1 MEPVLLEF
9 ISRDNTKEG
18 MQSVIGN
25 MSVVEKSIQDN
36 TVMIRQ
42 LEKVLKEMQT
52 QFAGT
57 TQTIADQT
65 DNIAMMEA
73 LKKEIDELKAKL
85 LELEE
90 IKRRGA
96 DAPIV
101 HPSVPRAAA
110 SQFNGL
116 GMSIQQVARELP
128 SLTMGANMFFLAIS
142 NNLPILADNLR
153 VAKAEVKALNDAG
166 QKSTPV
172 WKQVTSSIFSWQ
184 TALVVGIT
192 LLTVYGKD
200 VVEWTKGLFKSKQA
214 IDMNR
219 ASIDSLSQA
228 RLKGAQSAQTEL
240 SRLKL
245 LYQATQND
253 ALGKKEQLKAVK
265 ELQDKYPSY
274 FGNLS
279 SEEILAGNAAKA
291 YKNLAAAIIESA
303 KARAYED
310 KIVENEKKL
319 LELRGDLVHEM
330 LILEQTK
337 KYKVDANAAQGGVK
351 GGVVISEE
359 WDEQNKKVQ
368 DIIKQRKALVAA
380 NKSLAKDIKPTD
392 LLFGDN
398 KPKEPKNETE
408 NLIDKISDSEL
419 KARQKV
425 EEMKVAIMEKGAAKE
440 KAAARARFDA
450 ELLRIDQEE
459 RERLEALA
467 KAKKQGLPVSKEQV
481 DAVTS
486 QASQQRKGA
495 SEVYVK
501 EFVDIEKEYA
511 DKQKKDFDS
520 LVGKYQDYT
529 AQRLSIEKKFNEDIA
544 KIQKERDKAQQEG
557 DAAKI
562 EQTNRAIAQATA
574 NKGKELIKLDF
585 DQLKETPEYV
595 RAFENLKETSSDT
608 LSSLLSQLEN
618 AKSAAAQVLSPDQLR
633 EYTTTIQEI
642 MDELDA
648 RNPFKTLA
656 DRKAELAEAE
666 QELAKAQHQL
676 NAVQNGA
683 QIVTGVKKSTFNK
696 DTGKIESEK
705 SYLTATKAAQN
716 YSKAQDKVAKSSA
729 KVKKAEKDVKDVMD
743 DLYISIKEIGDV
755 IGGPAGEIINL
766 IGDIGLFAM
775 TAMRGVSTASE
786 TASKSIQAVEKAS
799 VILAIIGAAIQI
811 AMKIASLFKGD
822 DGVAEYE
829 RAKDVYESYIAILD
843 KVIEKQKE
851 LFELNNKTGQQA
863 YDKAIQIVKKQEDA
877 SRSLGK
883 QYLNSGASGKS
894 HSKGVDQRD
903 DMSWEAKQSAK
914 KALGLS
920 EYNKVMDGRM
930 TGLFDLSAKQ
940 LEDLQRDAPLFWAE
954 LHSDTQKYLQQI
966 IDCNDELTKLENDRK
981 EGLTKIDFDSFYSG
995 FLDTLNDMDASSED
1009 FANSFEDYLK
1019 NAILSSLIT
1028 NQYKDKIQALY
1039 NNWASYTESGEEL
1052 TQAEIE
1058 ALRKQQESITED
1070 MLKKREELAN
1080 ALGWKSESERE
1091 QQKGKAGAFT
1101 TMTQDQGTKL
1111 EGLFTSVQGHV
1122 STIDD
1127 TVKDISMIMGK
1138 AIDALSKIVENTA
1151 YCKYLEQMA
1160 ADISELKRDGFK
1172 MQ

>member
-36 TVMIRQ
+36 TVMLRQ
-42 LEKVLKEMQT
+42 LEKVLKDMQT

-73 LKKEIDELKAKL
+73 LKKEVDELKAKL
-85 LELEE
+85 VELEE
-90 IKRRGA
+90 VKRRGA

-116 GMSIQQVARELP
+116 GFSIQQVARELP

-153 VAKAEVKALNDAG
+153 MARTEYDALTKAGKTAV
-166 QKSTPV
+166 PV
-172 WKQVTSSIFSWQ
+172 WKQVLSSIFSWQ
-184 TALVVGIT
+184 TAMVAGIT
-192 LLTVYGKD
+192 LLSMYGKD
-200 VVEWTKGLFKSKQA
+200 IIAWGKSFLFGKNA
-214 IDMNR
+214 MDEAR
-219 ASIDSLSQA
+219 EA
-228 RLKGAQSAQTEL
+228 RLKLNEVEKDAVSTAVKTTASINASIAAIRTFNGNRKEEKSLIDNLNSKYGNTFGTYQTLSEWYDTLTSKSAKYIEMLFVQQKAESL
-240 SRLKL
+240 ISEAVNVDAEIKKIEAEGPNEKRPWFGKGGKL
-245 LYQATQND
+245 DNFITGSTKNQFGSDPAMVAYND
-253 ALGKKEQLKAVK
+253 ALEEKNTRKEELLKEAE
-265 ELQDKYPSY
+265 EL
-274 FGNLS
+274 NLR
-279 SEEILAGNAAKA
+279 
-291 YKNLAAAIIESA
+291 AI
-303 KARAYED
+303 
-310 KIVENEKKL
+310 KIENEEFTPNK
-319 LELRGDLVHEM
+319 
-330 LILEQTK
+330 TT
-337 KYKVDANAAQGGVK
+337 
-351 GGVVISEE
+351 
-359 WDEQNKKVQ
+359 QNK
-368 DIIKQRKALVAA
+368 
-380 NKSLAKDIKPTD
+380 
-392 LLFGDN
+392 
-398 KPKEPKNETE
+398 E

-419 KARQKV
+419 KARQKI

-450 ELLRIDQEE
+450 ELLRIDKEE

-520 LVGKYQDYT
+520 LAGKYQDYT
-529 AQRLSIEKKFNEDIA
+529 AQRLSIEKKFSEDIA

-557 DAAKI
+557 DAAKVD
-562 EQTNRAIAQATA
+562 QANRAIAQATA

-648 RNPFKTLA
+648 RNPFQTLA

-666 QELAKAQHQL
+666 QELAKAQQQL

-716 YSKAQDKVAKSSA
+716 YSKAQDKVAKSAA
-729 KVKKAEKDVKDVMD
+729 KVKKAEKDVKDVVD
-743 DLYISIKEIGDV
+743 DLSISIKEIGDA

-775 TAMRGVSTASE
+775 TAMNGVSTASE

-1091 QQKGKAGAFT
+1091 QQKGKAGDFT
-1101 TMTQDQGTKL
+1101 TITQDQGTKL

-1127 TVKDISMIMGK
+1127 TVKDISMIMDK

>member
-1 MEPVLLEF
+1 QLQQSYASYGSQRIALDGLRKEWNKLGSDLNSKKKFITDNKTAFDQLNVSVTSVQDAESLLVSNTDQFVEAMKARAMAMAAHDTMKDLYAKQLDAQQKAYDLRLGAKAIPLYRREEAEKEANQKNSTNANAFVPTTSIKVDTGTGITADHIIKKWQDEKEKEAQEQERRGELLGVQIDRVLGIF
-9 ISRDNTKEG
+9 TK
-18 MQSVIGN
+18 N
-25 MSVVEKSIQDN
+25 KEKSD
-36 TVMIRQ
+36 
-42 LEKVLKEMQT
+42 KVLKEI
-52 QFAGT
+52 G
-57 TQTIADQT
+57 
-65 DNIAMMEA
+65 
-73 LKKEIDELKAKL
+73 LKP
-85 LELEE
+85 
-90 IKRRGA
+90 G
-96 DAPIV
+96 
-101 HPSVPRAAA
+101 
-110 SQFNGL
+110 NG
-116 GMSIQQVARELP
+116 
-128 SLTMGANMFFLAIS
+128 
-142 NNLPILADNLR
+142 
-153 VAKAEVKALNDAG
+153 
-166 QKSTPV
+166 
-172 WKQVTSSIFSWQ
+172 
-184 TALVVGIT
+184 
-192 LLTVYGKD
+192 
-200 VVEWTKGLFKSKQA
+200 
-214 IDMNR
+214 
-219 ASIDSLSQA
+219 
-228 RLKGAQSAQTEL
+228 
-240 SRLKL
+240 
-245 LYQATQND
+245 
-253 ALGKKEQLKAVK
+253 
-265 ELQDKYPSY
+265 
-274 FGNLS
+274 
-279 SEEILAGNAAKA
+279 
-291 YKNLAAAIIESA
+291 
-303 KARAYED
+303 
-310 KIVENEKKL
+310 NEK
-319 LELRGDLVHEM
+319 D
-330 LILEQTK
+330 
-337 KYKVDANAAQGGVK
+337 KVTID
-351 GGVVISEE
+351 
-359 WDEQNKKVQ
+359 
-368 DIIKQRKALVAA
+368 
-380 NKSLAKDIKPTD
+380 
-392 LLFGDN
+392 
-398 KPKEPKNETE
+398 
-408 NLIDKISDSEL
+408 IDKISDSEL

-557 DAAKI
+557 DAAKV

-648 RNPFKTLA
+648 RNPFQTLA

-666 QELAKAQHQL
+666 QELAKAQQQL

-683 QIVTGVKKSTFNK
+683 QIVTGVKKSKFNK

-743 DLYISIKEIGDV
+743 DLYISIKEIGDA

-775 TAMRGVSTASE
+775 TAMSGVSTASE

-1127 TVKDISMIMGK
+1127 TVKDISMIMDK

>member
-90 IKRRGA
+90 VKRRGA

-116 GMSIQQVARELP
+116 GFSIQQVARELP

-153 VAKAEVKALNDAG
+153 MARTEYDALTKAGKTAV
-166 QKSTPV
+166 PV
-172 WKQVTSSIFSWQ
+172 WKQVLSSIFSWQ
-184 TALVVGIT
+184 TAMVAGIT
-192 LLTVYGKD
+192 LLSMYGKD
-200 VVEWTKGLFKSKQA
+200 IIAWGKSFLFGKNA
-214 IDMNR
+214 MDEAR
-219 ASIDSLSQA
+219 EA
-228 RLKGAQSAQTEL
+228 RLKLNEVEKDAVSTAVKTTASINASIAAIRTFNGNRKEEKSLIDNLNSKYGNTFGTYQTLSEWYDTLTSKSAKYIEMLFVQQKAESL
-240 SRLKL
+240 ISEAVNVDAEIKKIEAEGPNEKRPWFGKGGKL
-245 LYQATQND
+245 DNFITGSTKNQFGSDPAMVAYND
-253 ALGKKEQLKAVK
+253 ALEEKNTRKEELLKEAE
-265 ELQDKYPSY
+265 EL
-274 FGNLS
+274 NLR
-279 SEEILAGNAAKA
+279 
-291 YKNLAAAIIESA
+291 AI
-303 KARAYED
+303 
-310 KIVENEKKL
+310 KIENEEFTPNK
-319 LELRGDLVHEM
+319 
-330 LILEQTK
+330 TT
-337 KYKVDANAAQGGVK
+337 
-351 GGVVISEE
+351 
-359 WDEQNKKVQ
+359 QNK
-368 DIIKQRKALVAA
+368 
-380 NKSLAKDIKPTD
+380 
-392 LLFGDN
+392 
-398 KPKEPKNETE
+398 E

-419 KARQKV
+419 KARQKI
-425 EEMKVAIMEKGAAKE
+425 EEMKVSIMEKGAAKE

-529 AQRLSIEKKFNEDIA
+529 DQRLSIEKKFNEDIR

-557 DAAKI
+557 DTAKV

-585 DQLKETPEYV
+585 NQLKETPEYV

-608 LSSLLSQLEN
+608 LSSLLAQLEN

-648 RNPFKTLA
+648 RNPFQTLA

-666 QELAKAQHQL
+666 QELAKAQQQL
-676 NAVQNGA
+676 IAVQRGE
-683 QIVTGVKKSTFNK
+683 QVVTGVKASKFNK

-705 SYLTATKAAQN
+705 TYLTATKAAQD
-716 YSKAQDKVAKSSA
+716 YSRAQDNVARSSA
-729 KVKKAEKDVKDVMD
+729 RVKKAEKEVNDEMNELFSSIKDV
-743 DLYISIKEIGDV
+743 GDSV
-755 IGGPAGEIINL
+755 GGQSGQIINL
-766 IGDIGLFAM
+766 IGDISGFTMSVMNGIEAVADTSA
-775 TAMRGVSTASE
+775 TAISN
-786 TASKSIQAVEKAS
+786 VEKAS
-799 VILAIIGAAIQI
+799 VILAIISTAIQI
-811 AMKIASLFKGD
+811 ATKIAELFKGED
-822 DGVAEYE
+822 EE
-829 RAKDVYESYIAILD
+829 AKRRKYIEQLNGIVDIYD
-843 KVIEKQKE
+843 KIIDKQKE
-851 LFELNNKTGQQA
+851 GIKFGYGFSAIDSARKAMVELNKQTDVYRKIAYESGNKMMGFTGMDTWA
-863 YDKAIQIVKKQEDA
+863 TIVKEMGINA
-877 SRSLGK
+877 SGDDLLSSRLLSTLSGK
-883 QYLNSGASGKS
+883 QLTIIR
-894 HSKGVDQRD
+894 DQYKEF
-903 DMSWEAKQSAK
+903 WAKLPEEQQ
-914 KALGLS
+914 KALQ
-920 EYNKVMDGRM
+920 
-930 TGLFDLSAKQ
+930 A
-940 LEDLQRDAPLFWAE
+940 
-954 LHSDTQKYLQQI
+954 I
-966 IDCNDELTKLENDRK
+966 IDAGDKGKDV
-981 EGLTKIDFDSFYSG
+981 IDKWQEAITGISYDSFYDG
-995 FLDTLNDMDASSED
+995 FIENLANMDMSAADM
-1009 FANSFEDYLK
+1009 ANNFGEYLRKSILGAMVAK
-1019 NAILSSLIT
+1019 NFQKEIDSLYQLWVSAADDQSAGGIDIT
-1028 NQYKDKIQALY
+1028 K
-1039 NNWASYTESGEEL
+1039 TESDDIQKKYKEL
-1052 TQAEIE
+1052 IE
-1058 ALRKQQESITED
+1058 AMTAARDNMAKDFGWESTT
-1070 MLKKREELAN
+1070 
-1080 ALGWKSESERE
+1080 SQS
-1091 QQKGKAGAFT
+1091 GKAGDFT
-1101 TMTQDQGTKL
+1101 TITQDQGTKL

-1122 STIDD
+1122 SNIDD